1 MPISSKRK
9 EHRNKVLAY
18 KQRVAGEKKRAQ
30 DALIKLYQEQMQ
42 RQQAEMKPQVN
53 GVDVENT
60 DINLDGLDVVV
71 EQPTVDVSDFTLVEE
86 TPVVEEVIDTP
97 TTVLNAEESKKLL
110 DEIWES
116 HPNNPKNKVEVVEA
130 VVESVAPEPVKKTT
144 KKETVKKE
152 TVKKETPKKKK

>member
-60 DINLDGLDVVV
+60 DINLDDLDVIV
-71 EQPTVDVSDFTLVEE
+71 EQPVVDVDVSEFTLVEE
-86 TPVVEEVIDTP
+86 TPVVEETP
-97 TTVLNAEESKKLL
+97 TTVLDAAESKKLL

-116 HPNNPKNKVEVVEA
+116 HPNNPKNKVEVVDV
-130 VVESVAPEPVKKTT
+130 VVESVVPEPVKKTT

-152 TVKKETPKKKK
+152 TPKKETPKKKK